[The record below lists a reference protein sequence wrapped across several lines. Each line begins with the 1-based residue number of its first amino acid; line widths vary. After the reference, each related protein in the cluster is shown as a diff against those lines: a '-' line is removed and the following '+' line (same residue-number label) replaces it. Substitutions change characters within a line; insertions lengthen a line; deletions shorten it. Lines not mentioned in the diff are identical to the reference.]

1 MPART
6 PQAQHRSPTV
16 LRRGGLGEAE
26 HGSWAPSPLSP
37 VPSLADLP
45 SLHNL
50 SHRASLPCT
59 TGHLA
64 FCFAT
69 SPPCD
74 SEKGGPALPPARRH
88 ASKGD
93 EDVQYSRARDITD
106 TERGTR
112 GEHNTW

>member
-1 MPART
+1 M
-6 PQAQHRSPTV
+6 
-16 LRRGGLGEAE
+16 EA
-26 HGSWAPSPLSP
+26 GPLPLSP

-69 SPPCD
+69 SPLCD